1 MAEIS
6 VKSAEYQS
14 LQTLL
19 IQKNPLNRLQ
29 QYREREAKEALDL
42 QATASTQ
49 ATGTGT
55 TAADKAT
62 TVPERARI
70 GSSVKSNSETCT
82 ASISI
87 FVSLSR
93 LFQILDLR
101 QESKNKTF
109 QFFCFHFCRKQR
121 SFFTNN
127 EYKTTFL

>member
-14 LQTLL
+14 LETLL

-49 ATGTGT
+49 ATGAAP

-70 GSSVKSNSETCT
+70 GSSVKANSETSRG
-82 ASISI
+82 SISI
-87 FVSLSR
+87 FVSFTRS
-93 LFQILDLR
+93 FQILDLR
-101 QESKNKTF
+101 QESKNKNVP
-109 QFFCFHFCRKQR
+109 FFC
-121 SFFTNN
+121 SFFCCRDKKPFF
-127 EYKTTFL
+127 Y